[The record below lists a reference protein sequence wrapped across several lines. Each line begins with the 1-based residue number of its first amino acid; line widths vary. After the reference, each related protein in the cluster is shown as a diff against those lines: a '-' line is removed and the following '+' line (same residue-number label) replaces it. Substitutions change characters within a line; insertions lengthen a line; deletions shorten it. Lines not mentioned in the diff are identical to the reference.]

1 MKRLKTYI
9 GNVIT
14 YDTGSEHIVTKVI
27 YLSRPDPTK
36 DYVFDSGMKR
46 RITRKIRGTEYK
58 VVGIEVPEGQ
68 TTPVLNQEAL
78 KLLINADLIMFVP
91 DYATSEICV
100 LEHKICETY
109 NLQYIDL

>member
-1 MKRLKTYI
+1 MMRLKTCI
-9 GNVIT
+9 GNVII
-14 YDTGSEHIVTKVI
+14 YDTGSECIVTKVI

-46 RITRKIRGTEYK
+46 RITRKIRGTDYK
-58 VVGIEVPEGQ
+58 VVSIEVPEGQ

-109 NLQYIDL
+109 KLPYIDL